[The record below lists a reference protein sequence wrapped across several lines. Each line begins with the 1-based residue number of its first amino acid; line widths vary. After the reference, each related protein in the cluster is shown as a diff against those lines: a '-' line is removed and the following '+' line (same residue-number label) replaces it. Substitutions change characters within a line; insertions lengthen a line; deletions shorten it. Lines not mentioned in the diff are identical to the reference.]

1 LADRKKVAEKDGKAF
16 RTHQVQVED
25 GYRVAADYELTL
37 CEEQEIGAT
46 GRLKVVHLVPSKE
59 ESSDPCFIGRWD
71 EKANFLDFDPVD
83 REEHVLKDVEFMGHH
98 PTALPDRR
106 FMLRSARAP
115 SSSSK
120 ESCHSGSVATS
131 GWRAAY
137 IRSADDPAGA
147 KSFSS
152 ARPSINSLPPPNS
165 GVS

>member
-106 FMLRSARAP
+106 FDV
-115 SSSSK
+115 
-120 ESCHSGSVATS
+120 EICT
-131 GWRAAY
+131 
-137 IRSADDPAGA
+137 GA
-147 KSFSS
+147 KLVFKGVVSFGLG
-152 ARPSINSLPPPNS
+152 RDLGLES
-165 GVS
+165 GIYKIGG